1 MTGSWEEKDPKNDRT
16 KRKQNRKEELYD
28 MFYVF
33 DKDKSGYISSEEL
46 ADVMMKFGNL
56 TKKEVDIMLSDADVD
71 GDGQVT
77 YSRTLTNILTCHI
90 NFH

>member
-1 MTGSWEEKDPKNDRT
+1 
-16 KRKQNRKEELYD
+16 
-28 MFYVF
+28 
-33 DKDKSGYISSEEL
+33 
-46 ADVMMKFGNL
+46 MMKFGNL

-90 NFH
+90 NLIQYLSLMFHTAFLLT